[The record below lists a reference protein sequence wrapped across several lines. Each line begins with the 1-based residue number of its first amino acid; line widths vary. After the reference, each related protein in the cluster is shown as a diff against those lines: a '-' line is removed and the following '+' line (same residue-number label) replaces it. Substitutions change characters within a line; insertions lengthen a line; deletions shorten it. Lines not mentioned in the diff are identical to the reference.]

1 MTAIDGDDSGV
12 EAVAQPDD
20 VAPLRQCARCRQ
32 MFPVEAGIHPME
44 LLGWWTCPACT
55 DALLPGQHRSS

>member
-12 EAVAQPDD
+12 KAGAQPDD

-32 MFPVEAGIHPME
+32 MFPVEAGVHPME

-55 DALLPGQHRSS
+55 DALLPGQHRST